1 MVLPLESHSLCVISF
16 CVTDTVG
23 TGRSVWDGASGG
35 ALAPGGQLVTI
46 TGDVQRTLDIHDLL
60 ARGYQIVTRKLHC
73 MVVASCGYHQ
83 YTQPG
88 GDDVDLRVLG
98 SLVEQGALKVVI
110 DREYKFELE
119 QVKDAFKYLM
129 AGHASGKVVIV
140 HK

>member
-1 MVLPLESHSLCVISF
+1 MI
-16 CVTDTVG
+16 
-23 TGRSVWDGASGG
+23 
-35 ALAPGGQLVTI
+35 
-46 TGDVQRTLDIHDLL
+46 
-60 ARGYQIVTRKLHC
+60 
-73 MVVASCGYHQ
+73 VASCGYHQ

-88 GDDVDLRVLG
+88 GNDVDLRVLG
-98 SLVEQGALKVVI
+98 SLIEQGALKAVI